1 MALRIAMG
9 TPRALPM
16 PKPAL
21 PFWSPTTTRAE
32 KLRFLPPLT
41 TLVTRWMATTWSF
54 KLLALTSMFR
64 RTASVSLRMILDIN
78 LKFQPRFPGC
88 CSQGFHTAVVHVSAA
103 IEHHLLDPG
112 RAGALGNLFSNH
124 FCRRHVV
131 ASLEFLAS
139 ILVDRTCRDQR
150 ASAAVFNDL
159 RVDVSVRAVH
169 AKARTLGRA
178 DHARAHAQVNPA
190 PMRVARK
197 FSDWFCCH
205 DVLLLSFKRA
215 SREARA
221 GLSARLGRGARF
233 SSLFLQALSGNA
245 NPFLLVRIGRPQ
257 TSNIRADLPDFAA
270 VG

>member
-88 CSQGFHTAVVHVSAA
+88 CSKGFHTAVVHVSAA

-112 RAGALGNLFSNH
+112 RAGALGNLFSDH
-124 FCRRHVV
+124 FRRRHVV
-131 ASLEFLAS
+131 ASLEFLARF
-139 ILVDRTCRDQR
+139 LVNRTRRDER
-150 ASAAVFNDL
+150 ASAAIFNDL
-159 RVDVSVRAVH
+159 RVNVPVRAVH
-169 AKARTLGRA
+169 RKTRPLGRA
-178 DHARAHAQVNPA
+178 DDARAHAPVNPA
-190 PMRVARK
+190 AMRIVRK
-197 FSDWFCCH
+197 LSDWFCCH
-205 DVLLLSFKRA
+205 DVLLLTFKRA
-215 SREARA
+215 SQKARA
-221 GLSARLGRGARF
+221 RPRRPSSWRRPLFQPSSSSARR
-233 SSLFLQALSGNA
+233 
-245 NPFLLVRIGRPQ
+245 
-257 TSNIRADLPDFAA
+257 
-270 VG
+270 